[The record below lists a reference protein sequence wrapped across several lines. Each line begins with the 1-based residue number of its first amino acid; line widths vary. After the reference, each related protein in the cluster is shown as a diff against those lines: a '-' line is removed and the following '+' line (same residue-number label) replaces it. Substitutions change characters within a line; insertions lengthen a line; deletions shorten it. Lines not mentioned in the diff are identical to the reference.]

1 MDRRHHWRVAA
12 GSANEVY
19 TTLRVAVAWGKLQQS
34 EVDEAL
40 RLLDRVLAM
49 TWRLTH

>member
-1 MDRRHHWRVAA
+1 
-12 GSANEVY
+12 
-19 TTLRVAVAWGKLQQS
+19 VAVAWGKLQQS